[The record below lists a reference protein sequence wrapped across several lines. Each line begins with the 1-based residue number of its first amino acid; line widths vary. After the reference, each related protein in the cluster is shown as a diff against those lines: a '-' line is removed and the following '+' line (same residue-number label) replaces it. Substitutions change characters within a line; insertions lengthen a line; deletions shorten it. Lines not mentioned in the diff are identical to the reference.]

1 MKKGKIFLFCP
12 AVSSTIFFAWW
23 NVPVAQQNKMH
34 SKRSCSGS
42 RKSFTSQRNISY
54 EKFHFLCMPLTLF
67 FSRLI
72 QTFFGGGFTR
82 PDKQC
87 AILCHP
93 VFRHMIQCLEVLCF
107 KMNCNEPLVSSI
119 FESCTYF
126 AVDDFALVG
135 PFFPFC
141 RSRGT

>member
-1 MKKGKIFLFCP
+1 MCLLYNKTKCTPEEVVVGPGRALLHKEISLMKSSIFCACLLHYF
-12 AVSSTIFFAWW
+12 SLD
-23 NVPVAQQNKMH
+23 
-34 SKRSCSGS
+34 
-42 RKSFTSQRNISY
+42 SY
-54 EKFHFLCMPLTLF
+54 KHFLEEDLPG
-67 FSRLI
+67 LI
-72 QTFFGGGFTR
+72 SSV
-82 PDKQC
+82 PSC

-107 KMNCNEPLVSSI
+107 KMNCNEPLVSSV